1 MVSSSY
7 MITFFALF
15 LGLTVQAS
23 FPTFQTCNHEAN
35 FGRAEVNGTKIV
47 GGVSANENQWP
58 FIARL
63 TVKFSAGEGL
73 CGGTIIDNN
82 WVLTFLSKIV
92 MKINQLLALHIA
104 VTELIGFVVLL
115 ATFALHQVIQTS
127 SLFPQKLSSTIQ
139 NISIVN
145 IYQSKFSP
153 PF

>member
-1 MVSSSY
+1 MVRLSD

-35 FGRAEVNGTKIV
+35 FGKTKVNGTKIV
-47 GGVSANENQWP
+47 GGMSANENQWP

-82 WVLTFLSKIV
+82 WVLTFLSKIL
-92 MKINQLLALHIA
+92 MKINQFLALHIA
-104 VTELIGFVVLL
+104 VTEPIGFVLLLETFVLP
-115 ATFALHQVIQTS
+115 QVIQTS

-139 NISIVN
+139 NISIAN
-145 IYQSKFSP
+145 LHQSEFSP
-153 PF
+153 LF

>member
-1 MVSSSY
+1 
-7 MITFFALF
+7 MITIFALF
-15 LGLTVQAS
+15 IGLTVQAS

-35 FGRAEVNGTKIV
+35 FGKTEVNGTKIV

-82 WVLTFLSKIV
+82 WVLTFLLNIVTKI
-92 MKINQLLALHIA
+92 IQIIALHIA
-104 VTELIGFVVLL
+104 VKELIGFVLLL
-115 ATFALHQVIQTS
+115 ATFALPQVIQTS
-127 SLFPQKLSSTIQ
+127 TLFPQKLSSTIQ

-145 IYQSKFSP
+145 IHQSEFSP
-153 PF
+153 LL